1 MLPVPL
7 TPAQRERLAL
17 LAVLLLAAALRLGW
31 PGVNS
36 FAYDEAQL
44 SLLALQTARGGAV
57 ARVGMPSSAG
67 VPNLPAA
74 AWVYSLPYALS
85 PDPLAA
91 TLFTGALNVAVV
103 AGVWA
108 LARRAWGSEAG
119 LLAAL
124 YLAALPYGAL
134 YARSV
139 WAQDLLPALG
149 LLWGWAA
156 YRAALTNDRRAL
168 AAHAFLAGFAF
179 QVHFAGAVLILPTLY
194 FTVRWRWWRR
204 PLPLLAGGGLALLAL
219 LPFAY
224 EAACCR
230 PALLAQ
236 FSGALGGSARLS
248 LDGAR
253 ELLRLGLGWAWGYLL
268 LGAHQ
273 PPDSPLLGAA
283 AGLAL
288 LAGVF
293 GLARL
298 LRRAPRGGRALAE
311 IAAVWLLAGP
321 LFFLRHSAPVHLHYH
336 LAALPALALLVGAG
350 THALGPG
357 WRRWLLALPAALA
370 ALAWSAQLADGL
382 ALADQIETPNG
393 LGTPL
398 AHTRAAAYGLPA
410 DRPALFFTHGGDPAV
425 DGEAAAFA
433 ALWWGR
439 DYRLFPGDSLLVLP
453 AAPAYLMATLAPFQA
468 WEELIDGGLAQAAGA
483 FPRRAGA
490 LPFVYTAYD
499 GRSLPSGFTPLD
511 APAALANGAQ
521 LEGWKAR
528 RVGPRLRIST
538 LWRVFEPPPPG
549 VYQQFHHLRAAAAL
563 DGQPL
568 AIADVPLAAD
578 RWLPG
583 DRLVVMGDFFE
594 DAGGPFWVDVGHY
607 TLPNVARIP
616 RADGG
621 ADGLIRLGPFTAAP
635 PQ

>member
-1 MLPVPL
+1 VPL
-7 TPAQRERLAL
+7 TPARRERLAL

-44 SLLALQTARGGAV
+44 SLLALQTARGGAAV
-57 ARVGMPSSAG
+57 RVGMPSSAG

-85 PDPLAA
+85 PDPLVA

-108 LARRAWGSEAG
+108 LARSAWGGGAG

-149 LLWGWAA
+149 LFWGWSA
-156 YRAALTNDRRAL
+156 YRAALTGSRAAL
-168 AAHAFLAGFAF
+168 AAHIFAAGFAF
-179 QVHFAGAVLILPTLY
+179 QVHFAGAALILPTLY
-194 FTVRWRWWRR
+194 CAVRWRWWRR
-204 PLPLLAGGGLALLAL
+204 PLALLLGGGLALLAL

-230 PALLAQ
+230 PDLLAQ
-236 FSGALGGSARLS
+236 FSGVLGGGAVFS

-273 PPDSPLLGAA
+273 PPDSPLLAA
-283 AGLAL
+283 AVGLTL
-288 LAGVF
+288 LAGVV
-293 GLARL
+293 GLTRL
-298 LRRAPRGGRALAE
+298 LRSAPRGGRTLAE
-311 IAAVWLLAGP
+311 ITAVWLLAGP
-321 LFFLRHSAPVHLHYH
+321 LFFLRHSTPVHLHYH

-350 THALGPG
+350 THALGSG
-357 WRRWLLALPAALA
+357 WRRWLPVLPAGLA
-370 ALAWSAQLADGL
+370 ALAWSAQLAGGL
-382 ALADQIETPNG
+382 ALAGQIETPNG

-398 AHTRAAAYGLPA
+398 AHTRAAAYGLPD

-425 DGEAAAFA
+425 DGEAAVFA

-439 DYRLFPGDSLLVLP
+439 SYRVFPGESLLVLP

-468 WEELIDGGLAQAAGA
+468 WEELVDGGLAQDAGT
-483 FPRRAGA
+483 FPRREGA

-499 GRSLPSGFTPLD
+499 GRSLPSGFALLD
-511 APAALANGAQ
+511 APVALANGAQ

-528 RVGPRLRIST
+528 MVGPRLRIST
-538 LWRVFEPPPPG
+538 LWRVRETPPAG
-549 VYQQFHHLRAAAAL
+549 VYQQFHHLRSAAAL

-578 RWLPG
+578 RWRTG
-583 DRLVVMGDFFE
+583 DRLVVMGDFWA

-607 TLPNVARIP
+607 TLPDVARIP

-635 PQ
+635 PE